1 MILQRQ
7 YCSQPSIPKVE
18 NWWPLTFEQTQ
29 QAGLLLGCSC
39 YTHWRVLIACLTGM
53 PVLGNK
59 PGVHSDTVFLWS
71 GCGGCNRAGRTDRS
85 EGSVCLLESL
95 LVKIGATRML
105 TAAHG
110 IASIHAFLYVSASWA
125 SSGKLPSI
133 MDAVS
138 HGIEGMA
145 CIQLSLPKNRW
156 SLSIP
161 SFRKRY
167 KVGPQQADSSTLIV
181 KDAF

>member
-1 MILQRQ
+1 
-7 YCSQPSIPKVE
+7 
-18 NWWPLTFEQTQ
+18 
-29 QAGLLLGCSC
+29 
-39 YTHWRVLIACLTGM
+39 
-53 PVLGNK
+53 
-59 PGVHSDTVFLWS
+59 
-71 GCGGCNRAGRTDRS
+71 
-85 EGSVCLLESL
+85 
-95 LVKIGATRML
+95 ML

-145 CIQLSLPKNRW
+145 CIRLSLPNRW
-156 SLSIP
+156 SLSILN
-161 SFRKRY
+161 FRKRY

-181 KDAF
+181 KDSF